1 MFFSE
6 FSGRHRIDRQAVA
19 PPAGVLVAS
28 GLKQLLFRLIRRKRA
43 PEVFKAW
50 LPYPRIYFWDVIIN
64 VRLALPRETEPSSA
78 EVLAWQG
85 ISRSPAFP
93 CKSGTPM
100 VLSVPGEPL
109 FVRDAFLNDHW
120 IREPCLVCPQVS
132 LNNYQGRILSAFIEG
147 IHFPFNQGTP
157 IWQSPPRNVRQNRQN
172 PIRPVTSASQL
183 G

>member
-1 MFFSE
+1 MLRLGLAPAVTRLDSLIPPGQARSE
-6 FSGRHRIDRQAVA
+6 DRSGE
-19 PPAGVLVAS
+19 GVLLVACS
-28 GLKQLLFRLIRRKRA
+28 CHSARTSRTEAKTDA
-43 PEVFKAW
+43 
-50 LPYPRIYFWDVIIN
+50 
-64 VRLALPRETEPSSA
+64 RETRVNLLKSTPFEPSSA

-85 ISRSPAFP
+85 VSRSPAFP

-100 VLSVPGEPL
+100 VLSVPGERL

-132 LNNYQGRILSAFIEG
+132 LKNYQGRILSAFIEG